1 MPELSRLPKP
11 VTEVWDWQLRAAC
24 RGQNAAIFFHPFNA
38 RGMSRQAR
46 EEAAKAVCA
55 SCPVV
60 AECRA
65 HALETEE
72 AFGVWGGLGENEL
85 RELITQQRRARPK
98 GTEPGSRRG

>member
-11 VTEVWDWQLRAAC
+11 VVEEWDWQLRAAC
-24 RGQNAAIFFHPFNA
+24 RGRDVALFFHPFNA
-38 RGMSRQAR
+38 RGVSRKAR

-60 AECRA
+60 PECRR

-72 AFGVWGGLGENEL
+72 VFGVWGGLGENEL
-85 RELITQQRRARPK
+85 RELITRQRRR
-98 GTEPGSRRG
+98 